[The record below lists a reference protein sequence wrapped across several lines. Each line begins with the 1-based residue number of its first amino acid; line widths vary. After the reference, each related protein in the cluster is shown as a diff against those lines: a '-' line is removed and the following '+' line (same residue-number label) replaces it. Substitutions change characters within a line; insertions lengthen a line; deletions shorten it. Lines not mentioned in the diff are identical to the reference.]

1 MFIIPSRFFSP
12 PQLAQPSNSSYLT
25 VKTLILFIDCQEQGI
40 LSHLLNLCVL
50 IWYIVDVFSKC
61 RILGFNCCNMYYAT
75 RMPGRGKSKKPPVRT
90 GDAYVRLPLP
100 SGVPV
105 PMCFCG
111 DPCKVDVSV
120 EEDTYRQRYW
130 MCANYA
136 FDPTPRQIRIG
147 LLVSIYVL
155 ST

>member
-1 MFIIPSRFFSP
+1 
-12 PQLAQPSNSSYLT
+12 
-25 VKTLILFIDCQEQGI
+25 
-40 LSHLLNLCVL
+40 
-50 IWYIVDVFSKC
+50 
-61 RILGFNCCNMYYAT
+61 MYYAT
-75 RMPGRGKSKKPPVRT
+75 RMPRRGKSKKPPVRT

-120 EEDTYRQRYW
+120 EEETYRQRYW

-147 LLVSIYVL
+147 LLVRIYV
-155 ST
+155 

>member
-1 MFIIPSRFFSP
+1 
-12 PQLAQPSNSSYLT
+12 
-25 VKTLILFIDCQEQGI
+25 
-40 LSHLLNLCVL
+40 
-50 IWYIVDVFSKC
+50 
-61 RILGFNCCNMYYAT
+61 
-75 RMPGRGKSKKPPVRT
+75 MPRRGKSKKPPMWT
-90 GDAYVRLPLP
+90 GDAYVLLPLP

-130 MCANYA
+130 MCVNYA

-147 LLVSIYVL
+147 LLVRIYV
-155 ST
+155 

>member
-1 MFIIPSRFFSP
+1 MSR
-12 PQLAQPSNSSYLT
+12 
-25 VKTLILFIDCQEQGI
+25 C
-40 LSHLLNLCVL
+40 
-50 IWYIVDVFSKC
+50 
-61 RILGFNCCNMYYAT
+61 
-75 RMPGRGKSKKPPVRT
+75 GKSKKPPVRT
-90 GDAYVRLPLP
+90 GDAYVRLPLS

-111 DPCKVDVSV
+111 EPCKVDVSV

-147 LLVSIYVL
+147 LLVRIYV
-155 ST
+155 